1 MQLSLTS
8 SDGDLRHVS
17 CRGDLTLLDLP
28 GGADPLETLLG
39 PGYGG
44 LKVLLNLERATYMDS
59 AAVGWLIG
67 CHKRLRDG
75 GGMLVL
81 HSVPPLLG
89 DMLRFLKLHTVLHV
103 AADEAA
109 ARALAGR

>member
-1 MQLSLTS
+1 MQLSLAS
-8 SDGDLRHVS
+8 SDGDLRGVA
-17 CRGDLTLLDLP
+17 CRGDLTTLDLP
-28 GGADPLETLLG
+28 GSADPLETLLG
-39 PGYGG
+39 PDYVG
-44 LKVLLNLERATYMDS
+44 LKVLLNLERATFMDT
-59 AAVGWLIG
+59 AAVGWLVG

-81 HSVPPLLG
+81 HSVPPLLD